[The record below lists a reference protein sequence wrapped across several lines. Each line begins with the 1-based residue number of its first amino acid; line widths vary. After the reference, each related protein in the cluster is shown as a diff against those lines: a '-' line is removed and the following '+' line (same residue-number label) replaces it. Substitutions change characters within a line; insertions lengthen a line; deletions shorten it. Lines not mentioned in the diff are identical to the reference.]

1 MPCPF
6 LGEDNYCSVY
16 AERPGSMPGLSS
28 YATED
33 IRQKLD
39 ITFENTM
46 ICPAVADVVEGL
58 KKDIVP
64 CDF

>member
-1 MPCPF
+1 
-6 LGEDNYCSVY
+6 
-16 AERPGSMPGLSS
+16 MPGLSP

-58 KKDIVP
+58 KKKRYSTV
-64 CDF
+64 FF